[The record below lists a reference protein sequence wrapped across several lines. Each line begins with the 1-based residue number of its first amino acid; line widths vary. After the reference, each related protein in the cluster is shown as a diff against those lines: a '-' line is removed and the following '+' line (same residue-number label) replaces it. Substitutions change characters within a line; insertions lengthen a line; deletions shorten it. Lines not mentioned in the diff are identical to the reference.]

1 MVGAEGAVA
10 AALRRAGARVVLA
23 APVAVRRLVEQ
34 VLGAYGRLDL
44 AVNDTVEPGV
54 SLAMR
59 YEAAAMRR
67 TGGGRIVNVALTVE
81 VIELTRL
88 AAVELAGS
96 GIRINAVAGGADEVA
111 DAVVRLCSAPGH

>member
-1 MVGAEGAVA
+1 VVGAEGAVA
-10 AALRRAGARVVLA
+10 AALRRTGAGVVLA

-44 AVNDTVEPGV
+44 AVNDTAGPEV

-59 YEAAAMRR
+59 YEVAAMRR
-67 TGGGRIVNVALTVE
+67 TGGGRIVNVAPTAE
-81 VIELTRL
+81 MIELTRL
-88 AAVELAGS
+88 AAAEFAGS

-111 DAVVRLCSAPGH
+111 DAVVRLCTAGGH